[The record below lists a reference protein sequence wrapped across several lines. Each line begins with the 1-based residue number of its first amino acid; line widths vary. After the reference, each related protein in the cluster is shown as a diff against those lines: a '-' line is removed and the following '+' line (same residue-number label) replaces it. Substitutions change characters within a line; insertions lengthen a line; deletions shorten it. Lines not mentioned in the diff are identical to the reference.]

1 LYEKNEVVGEK
12 CELVNNV
19 GKIVVEGKIVAY
31 DPREPVLDDDL
42 GEIDIGV
49 TILNYLKIID
59 NVNME
64 VASVMNNS

>member
-1 LYEKNEVVGEK
+1 MVGEK

>member
-1 LYEKNEVVGEK
+1 M
-12 CELVNNV
+12 NNV